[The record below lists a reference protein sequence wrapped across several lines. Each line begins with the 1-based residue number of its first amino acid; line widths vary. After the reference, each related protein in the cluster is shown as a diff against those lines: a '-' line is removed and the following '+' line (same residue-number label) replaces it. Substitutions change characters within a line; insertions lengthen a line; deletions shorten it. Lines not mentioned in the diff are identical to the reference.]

1 MDTPQNPYSNPTSGK
16 YGLTHEILQSRTDD
30 ELVEYTLHLSWRQV
44 NSTFPTRPTNPYASR
59 GYFLYRTGNWVFQC
73 RDILKARGIDPDAA
87 IAKRKKRRK
96 K

>member
-1 MDTPQNPYSNPTSGK
+1 MDTPQNPYANPTADR
-16 YGLTHEILQSRTDD
+16 YGLTHEIHQSLTNE
-30 ELVEYTLHLSWRQV
+30 ELVEYILHLSWRQA

-59 GYFLYRTGNWVFQC
+59 GYFLYRTDNWIYQC

-87 IAKRKKRRK
+87 IAKRKRRRK